1 MRSNAYCGNLLWQ
14 SSLTRQDPVR
24 PRQAPLYPTKSWSW
38 HVCLSSLKNSST
50 AVSGTGRGR
59 KGS

>member
-1 MRSNAYCGNLLWQ
+1 MRSNAYYGNLWQ
-14 SSLTRQDPVR
+14 SSLT
-24 PRQAPLYPTKSWSW
+24 RQAPLYPTKSWSW